1 MTSFNAEMN
10 SMLDHHGAANDG
22 FVVVALYKFVSLDDI
37 DGLRQTLQ
45 QLCNKNQILGTIL
58 LAKEGINGTIAAP
71 RDGMTQCLNWLETD
85 GRFDQLSLKFSFSP
99 DQPFLR
105 MKVRPKRE
113 IVTMGCPKINPA
125 KRTGTY
131 VDPKD
136 WNSLI
141 ADPDVLLVD
150 TRNRYETAIG
160 MFAGAVDP
168 MTTNFREFPEWAH
181 SLANQPADR
190 RPKKIAMYCT
200 GGIRCEKASALMQDM
215 GFDEVYHLKGGIL
228 KYLEDVPAANS
239 QWQGECFVFDGRV
252 AVDHDLQP
260 GSYDMCYACRMP
272 LSADDVAHPS
282 FEDGISCPYCKPD
295 LVPERAARFAER
307 QKQMRLAAERGEAHL
322 GIDPRRKKTSPSAPE
337 SD

>member
-10 SMLDHHGAANDG
+10 AMLDRLGTANDG
-22 FVVVALYKFVSLDDI
+22 FVVAALYKFVSLDDI

-45 QLCNKNQILGTIL
+45 QLCDKNHILGTIL
-58 LAKEGINGTIAAP
+58 LAEEGINGTIAAP
-71 RDGMTQCLNWLETD
+71 RDVMTRFMNWLEAD
-85 GRFDQLSLKFSFSP
+85 GRFDELSLKFSFSP

-113 IVTMGCPKINPA
+113 IVTMGCPEINPA

-136 WNSLI
+136 WNGLI

-150 TRNRYETAIG
+150 TRNSYETAIG

-181 SLANQPADR
+181 SLASQPADR
-190 RPKKIAMYCT
+190 RPKKVAMYCT

-260 GSYDMCYACRMP
+260 GSYDMCHACRMP
-272 LSADDVAHPS
+272 LSADDLAHPD
-282 FEDGISCPYCKPD
+282 FENGISCPHCKPD
-295 LVPERAARFAER
+295 LDHDRAARFAER

-322 GIDPRRKKTSPSAPE
+322 GIDPRRKKTSPSTPQ

>member
-1 MTSFNAEMN
+1 
-10 SMLDHHGAANDG
+10 
-22 FVVVALYKFVSLDDI
+22 
-37 DGLRQTLQ
+37 
-45 QLCNKNQILGTIL
+45 
-58 LAKEGINGTIAAP
+58 
-71 RDGMTQCLNWLETD
+71 
-85 GRFDQLSLKFSFSP
+85 
-99 DQPFLR
+99 
-105 MKVRPKRE
+105 
-113 IVTMGCPKINPA
+113 
-125 KRTGTY
+125 
-131 VDPKD
+131 
-136 WNSLI
+136 
-141 ADPDVLLVD
+141 LLVD

-190 RPKKIAMYCT
+190 RPKKVAMYCT

-272 LSADDVAHPS
+272 LSAADLAHPS

-322 GIDPRRKKTSPSAPE
+322 GSNPRRKKNSPSKPE